1 MGLFVRLQ
9 LPAPNF
15 DMSTFAVIML
25 RCFSVDF
32 AFYGLDVNPHND
44 DETVFNIVSLC
55 FLLPYVCHFIH
66 IFHLK
71 HTINSIR
78 NLV

>member
-9 LPAPNF
+9 LLAPNF

-71 HTINSIR
+71 PTINSIR